1 MSAIDATTRTTH
13 RRNLAASGPD
23 GSGRSMGLVRS
34 TEGGVM
40 SRRADWRGAT
50 RASIPVHPFVRG
62 ATLLVSL
69 LFVGCLQSTY
79 HVRSDELARLATL
92 PPEDRGERIRS
103 VQELGTRP
111 DAPPADD
118 VELHGPSGVVPL
130 LVAQRI
136 HATRCQLVGCRG
148 VPAPTPTPVRL
159 RATPVGGGGSGGVS
173 SGSSGSSSSGG
184 GSSSSSSS
192 GDDSIGAAA
201 ILAVIASVAVAAGVV
216 VVAATE
222 GARHD
227 GWIGVSMDHPI
238 HLYTNDGHWLSIPA
252 FALEPELAEWAD
264 GAVIDASEG
273 NLAELERAPLNRRGW
288 TLGFEGMLLGLE
300 EGYGGGSRLS
310 GGGFPHRLFGLQFFV
325 DFALHDPLA
334 LVRYGA
340 EASVFAPGLG
350 RLHLGAY
357 VQAANAV
364 YRDVAR
370 DLRKAG
376 FAASGGG
383 LVQIELTTRLAL
395 QLRGGVWAGHGD
407 VRPEFGFGLAVY

>member
-1 MSAIDATTRTTH
+1 MSAIDATTRTTD
-13 RRNLAASGPD
+13 RRNPGSRPHAS
-23 GSGRSMGLVRS
+23 
-34 TEGGVM
+34 EH
-40 SRRADWRGAT
+40 
-50 RASIPVHPFVRG
+50 SIHVHTFVRG
-62 ATLLVSL
+62 ATILVAVLLG
-69 LFVGCLQSTY
+69 GCLQSTY

-148 VPAPTPTPVRL
+148 VPAPTPTPVRV
-159 RATPVGGGGSGGVS
+159 RATPVGGSVSGGTSPS
-173 SGSSGSSSSGG
+173 SGGTSSGSSSSG
-184 GSSSSSSS
+184 SSS

-238 HLYTNDGHWLSIPA
+238 HLYTNDGHWLSVPA

-288 TLGFEGMLLGLE
+288 TLGFEGTLLGLE
-300 EGYGGGSRLS
+300 DGYGGGSRLS

-325 DFALHDPLA
+325 DFALNDPLA

-407 VRPEFGFGLAVY
+407 VRPEFGLGLAVY

>member
-1 MSAIDATTRTTH
+1 MSDTDATTWTTR
-13 RRNLAASGPD
+13 RRNPAASD
-23 GSGRSMGLVRS
+23 LQTSGHSIRIHSFS
-34 TEGGVM
+34 
-40 SRRADWRGAT
+40 RGALFLV
-50 RASIPVHPFVRG
+50 S
-62 ATLLVSL
+62 TLL
-69 LFVGCLQSTY
+69 VGCLQSTY
-79 HVRSDELARLATL
+79 HVRDDELARLATL

-148 VPAPTPTPVRL
+148 VPAPTPTPVRV
-159 RATPVGGGGSGGVS
+159 RATPVGGSVSGGTSTS
-173 SGSSGSSSSGG
+173 SG
-184 GSSSSSSS
+184 SSSS

-238 HLYTNDGHWLSIPA
+238 HLYTNDGHWLSVPA

-264 GAVIDASEG
+264 GAVIDAAEG
-273 NLAELERAPLNRRGW
+273 NLAELERAPLNRRGL
-288 TLGFEGMLLGLE
+288 TLGFEGTLLGLE
-300 EGYGGGSRLS
+300 DGYGGGSRLS
-310 GGGFPHRLFGLQFFV
+310 GGGFPHRLVGLQLFV

-357 VQAANAV
+357 VQAGNAV
-364 YRDVAR
+364 YRDAALDR
-370 DLRKAG
+370 RTPG
-376 FAASGGG
+376 FFVSGGG

-407 VRPEFGFGLAVY
+407 VRPELGLGLAVY

>member
-1 MSAIDATTRTTH
+1 M
-13 RRNLAASGPD
+13 
-23 GSGRSMGLVRS
+23 
-34 TEGGVM
+34 
-40 SRRADWRGAT
+40 
-50 RASIPVHPFVRG
+50 
-62 ATLLVSL
+62 
-69 LFVGCLQSTY
+69 
-79 HVRSDELARLATL
+79 RSDELARLATL

-111 DAPPADD
+111 DTPPPDD
-118 VELHGPSGVVPL
+118 VELHGPSGIVPL

-136 HATRCQLVGCRG
+136 HATRCELVGCRG

-159 RATPVGGGGSGGVS
+159 RATPVGGGGSGGV
-173 SGSSGSSSSGG
+173 SSGSSSSGG

-273 NLAELERAPLNRRGW
+273 NLAELERAPLNRRGL
-288 TLGFEGMLLGLE
+288 TLGFEGALLGLE
-300 EGYGGGSRLS
+300 QDYGGGSRLS
-310 GGGFPHRLFGLQFFV
+310 AGGFPHRLVGLQLFV
-325 DFALHDPLA
+325 DFALRDPLA

-340 EASVFAPGLG
+340 EASVFAPGLA

-357 VQAANAV
+357 VQAGNAV
-364 YRDVAR
+364 YRDAALDR
-370 DLRKAG
+370 RTPG
-376 FAASGGG
+376 FFVSGGG

-407 VRPEFGFGLAVY
+407 VRPEFGLGIAVY

>member
-13 RRNLAASGPD
+13 RKSLPAPE
-23 GSGRSMGLVRS
+23 
-34 TEGGVM
+34 T
-40 SRRADWRGAT
+40 
-50 RASIPVHPFVRG
+50 SIHVHPFVHG
-62 ATLLVSL
+62 ATLLVAVL
-69 LFVGCLQSTY
+69 LGGCLQSTY
-79 HVRSDELARLATL
+79 HVRADELARLATL

-118 VELHGPSGVVPL
+118 VELHGPSGIVPL

-136 HATRCQLVGCRG
+136 HTTRCELVGCRG

-159 RATPVGGGGSGGVS
+159 RAHPIGGSGS
-173 SGSSGSSSSGG
+173 SGTSSSSGSTSSGSSSGNG
-184 GSSSSSSS
+184 S

-201 ILAVIASVAVAAGVV
+201 VLAVIASVAVAAGVV

-252 FALEPELAEWAD
+252 FALEPELAAWAD

-288 TLGFEGMLLGLE
+288 TLGFEGALLGLE

-407 VRPEFGFGLAVY
+407 VRPEFGLGIAVY

>member
-1 MSAIDATTRTTH
+1 MVRTSTREPRTTH
-13 RRNLAASGPD
+13 ERTKNMSATDATMPTERSHLAAS
-23 GSGRSMGLVRS
+23 VH
-34 TEGGVM
+34 
-40 SRRADWRGAT
+40 
-50 RASIPVHPFVRG
+50 ASIPVSSFVRG
-62 ATLLVSL
+62 ATLLATL
-69 LFVGCLQSTY
+69 LLVGCLQTTY

-103 VQELGTRP
+103 VQELSTRP
-111 DAPPADD
+111 DTPPADD
-118 VELHGPSGVVPL
+118 VELHGPSGIVPL

-159 RATPVGGGGSGGVS
+159 RATPVGGSSGGSVS
-173 SGSSGSSSSGG
+173 SGSGSSS

-238 HLYTNDGHWLSIPA
+238 HLYTDDGHWISIPA

-273 NLAELERAPLNRRGW
+273 NLAELERAPLNRRGL
-288 TLGFEGMLLGLE
+288 TLGFEGTLLGLE
-300 EGYGGGSRLS
+300 DGYGGGSRLS
-310 GGGFPHRLFGLQFFV
+310 AGGFPHRLFGLQLFV
-325 DFALHDPLA
+325 DFALRDPLA

-340 EASVFAPGLG
+340 EASVFAPGLA

-357 VQAANAV
+357 VQAGNAV
-364 YRDVAR
+364 YRDAALDR
-370 DLRKAG
+370 RTPG
-376 FAASGGG
+376 FFVSGGG

-395 QLRGGVWAGHGD
+395 QLSGGVWAGHGD
-407 VRPEFGFGLAVY
+407 VRPEFGLGLAVY

>member
-1 MSAIDATTRTTH
+1 MSAIDATRRTTD
-13 RRNLAASGPD
+13 RRSQAAD
-23 GSGRSMGLVRS
+23 RYGSGRSIHVQS
-34 TEGGVM
+34 F
-40 SRRADWRGAT
+40 A
-50 RASIPVHPFVRG
+50 RG
-62 ATLLVSL
+62 ATLLVSVL
-69 LFVGCLQSTY
+69 LGGCLQSTY

-103 VQELGTRP
+103 VQELSTRP
-111 DAPPADD
+111 DTPPADD

-148 VPAPTPTPVRL
+148 VPAPTPTPVRV
-159 RATPVGGGGSGGVS
+159 RATPVGGSVSGGTGTS
-173 SGSSGSSSSGG
+173 SGSTSS

-201 ILAVIASVAVAAGVV
+201 ILAVIASLAVAAGVV

-264 GAVIDASEG
+264 GAVIDAAEG
-273 NLAELERAPLNRRGW
+273 NLAELERAPLNRRGL
-288 TLGFEGMLLGLE
+288 TLGFEGALLGLAD
-300 EGYGGGSRLS
+300 GHGGGSRLS
-310 GGGFPHRLFGLQFFV
+310 GGGFPHRLFGLQLFV
-325 DFALHDPLA
+325 DFALRDPLA

-340 EASVFAPGLG
+340 EASVFAPGLA

-357 VQAANAV
+357 VQAGNAV
-364 YRDVAR
+364 YRDAALDR
-370 DLRKAG
+370 RTPG
-376 FAASGGG
+376 FFVSGGG

-407 VRPEFGFGLAVY
+407 VRPEFGLGLAVY

>member
-1 MSAIDATTRTTH
+1 MNMSANASMRTD
-13 RRNLAASGPD
+13 RRNL
-23 GSGRSMGLVRS
+23 
-34 TEGGVM
+34 TT
-40 SRRADWRGAT
+40 SRHPSRVP
-50 RASIPVHPFVRG
+50 PVVRG
-62 ATLLVSL
+62 AILLVGL
-69 LFVGCLQSTY
+69 LLGGCLQSTY
-79 HVRSDELARLATL
+79 HVRADELARLATL

-148 VPAPTPTPVRL
+148 VPAPTPTPVRV
-159 RATPVGGGGSGGVS
+159 RATPVGGGGSGGAS
-173 SGSSGSSSSGG
+173 SGSSG
-184 GSSSSSSS
+184 SSS

-238 HLYTNDGHWLSIPA
+238 HLYTNDGHWLSVPA

-273 NLAELERAPLNRRGW
+273 NLAELERAPLNRRGL
-288 TLGFEGMLLGLE
+288 TLGFEGTLLGLE
-300 EGYGGGSRLS
+300 DGYGGGSRLS
-310 GGGFPHRLFGLQFFV
+310 GGGFPHRLVGLQLFV

-350 RLHLGAY
+350 RLHFGAY
-357 VQAANAV
+357 VQGANAV

-376 FAASGGG
+376 FAVSGGG

-407 VRPEFGFGLAVY
+407 VRPELGLGLAVY